1 MFCTPIVLCLLNCI
15 TGQGHMWPLV
25 IPALDDRKKK
35 QKNSISD
42 NVVHHRQNPVE
53 LKQFVFL

>member
-25 IPALDDRKKK
+25 IPALDDRKK
-35 QKNSISD
+35 NRRI
-42 NVVHHRQNPVE
+42 
-53 LKQFVFL
+53 VFPIMSYTIVKTL